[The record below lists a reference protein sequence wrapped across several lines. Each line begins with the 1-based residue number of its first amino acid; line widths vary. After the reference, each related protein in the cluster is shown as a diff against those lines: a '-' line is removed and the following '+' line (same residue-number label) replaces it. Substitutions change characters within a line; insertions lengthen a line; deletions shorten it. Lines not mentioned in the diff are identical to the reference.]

1 MLGSFGL
8 TQLLSAFP
16 AASALIIPPNV
27 SIELMGKALLLAI
40 VAGMLGAIYPA
51 YVAARLLPTEAVR
64 HD

>member
-1 MLGSFGL
+1 
-8 TQLLSAFP
+8 
-16 AASALIIPPNV
+16 
-27 SIELMGKALLLAI
+27 MGKALLLAI